1 VEKRFGKYILTERLG
16 GGGMAEV
23 FKARLSGPEGFV
35 KELALKLILPHFSSE
50 PEFVKMFIHEATL
63 VARLDHANIVR
74 IHEFDQIDGRHYIAM
89 ELVTGRDLRAITARA
104 REIDRPIQ
112 VAEAL
117 MIGLEACKGLAFAHG
132 ELTPN
137 SPLIVHRDISPH
149 NLIISQAGELKITD
163 FGIAKMTS
171 AASITKTGVI
181 KGKVSYMSPEQARG
195 DPLDGRSD
203 LFSLGCVL
211 WEILSG
217 QRLFSGE
224 NDLAVL
230 DRLQKCKVLPASR
243 FNSQV
248 SPRADEVFQKLL
260 QANPQNRY
268 ATASELSGELDKLL
282 VETSSID
289 RATILVQLFRELF
302 PVTGSQTDV
311 LVPIQTAE
319 KVEVIGKSGKVEP
332 IGPTGK
338 TEVSKASPAVPPPAP
353 LKKKSRP
360 KMIWFIIPFLA
371 CTIGIS
377 FLVVDGWLSKNHNAD
392 QQKTTLPA
400 KQPAN
405 LPLAPE
411 NLRIEVKEAR
421 TEQVAEHAG
430 EEKTETIDLSVDA
443 KVEQTQPVQNGS
455 EKTAVQPEQKEVVY
469 GSLDL
474 NVIPWAKVYFRKK
487 LLGETPLEGKKL
499 PVGEQRLLIVN
510 KDLGVRRFIRVN
522 IKAHTTTQKVVNL
535 QK

>member
-1 VEKRFGKYILTERLG
+1 MISLLEGDIECTHPQKNTGPALVEKRFGKYTLTERLG

-89 ELVTGRDLRAITARA
+89 ELVIGRDLRAISARA
-104 REIDRPIQ
+104 REIDRPID
-112 VAEAL
+112 VTEAL

-132 ELTPN
+132 ELTPG

-163 FGIAKMTS
+163 FGIAKMSS

-195 DPLDGRSD
+195 DTLDGRSD

-211 WEILSG
+211 WEMLSG

-230 DRLQKCKVLPASR
+230 ARLQKCEILPASR

-248 SPRADEVFQKLL
+248 APQVDEVLQKLL
-260 QANPQNRY
+260 QRSPQSRFS
-268 ATASELSGELDKLL
+268 TASELSSELDKLL

-289 RATILVQLFRELF
+289 RATILVQLYRDLF
-302 PVTGSQTDV
+302 PGTGSQTDV
-311 LVPIQTAE
+311 FQTVQHVE
-319 KVEVIGKSGKVEP
+319 KIEVIDEDQKIEP
-332 IGPTGK
+332 IGPDGR
-338 TEVSKASPAVPPPAP
+338 TEISKVSSDELPPA
-353 LKKKSRP
+353 LVEKKSKR
-360 KMIWFIIPFLA
+360 KMIWLIVLSLSCITGFA
-371 CTIGIS
+371 
-377 FLVVDGWLSKNHNAD
+377 VVVANGWLSKKPDAD
-392 QQKTTLPA
+392 QQKAVIHDKPVA
-400 KQPAN
+400 IE
-405 LPLAPE
+405 PLAPD
-411 NLRIEVKEAR
+411 NLKLEILPA
-421 TEQVAEHAG
+421 QAEPETRHPE
-430 EEKTETIDLSVDA
+430 EEK
-443 KVEQTQPVQNGS
+443 
-455 EKTAVQPEQKEVVY
+455 VVF
-469 GSLDL
+469 GRLDL
-474 NVIPWAKVYFRKK
+474 
-487 LLGETPLEGKKL
+487 
-499 PVGEQRLLIVN
+499 
-510 KDLGVRRFIRVN
+510 
-522 IKAHTTTQKVVNL
+522 
-535 QK
+535 